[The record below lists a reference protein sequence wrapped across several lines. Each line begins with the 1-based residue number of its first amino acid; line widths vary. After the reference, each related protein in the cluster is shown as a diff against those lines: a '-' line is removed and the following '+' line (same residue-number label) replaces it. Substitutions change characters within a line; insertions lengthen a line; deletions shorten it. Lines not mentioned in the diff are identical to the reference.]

1 MKKLAIIMAAM
12 LVAFTAC
19 KKEEQQEQKNEPIA
33 NFEIKIGYYYY
44 GSGWDYEY
52 VEYNGRSI
60 QSRDCPLYIG
70 IKNTSENADSYQ
82 WEWGDGKYDGHTH
95 PTHQYNSA
103 GTYTITLTAENSDGY
118 TSTKSKTIT
127 LE

>member
-1 MKKLAIIMAAM
+1 MKKLAIVAALL

-33 NFEIKIGYYYY
+33 NFEIRINQYYD
-44 GSGWDYEY
+44 GSWWQSAYESSLY
-52 VEYNGRSI
+52 V
-60 QSRDCPLYIG
+60 G
-70 IKNTSENADSYQ
+70 IRNLSENADSYQ
-82 WEWGDGKYDGHTH
+82 WEWGDGKYDGRTH
-95 PTHQYNSA
+95 PRHQYNSA

-127 LE
+127 VE